1 VTIQKEYLVPV
12 HAGPRADPGE
22 DLFAG
27 IRDDASDRPVRNRVG
42 ALRVRRAVI
51 AVLRP
56 LSVFAPVFIFGTL
69 ITFLLGSLSGLSPAA
84 LQLGES
90 ATPQAIAALEHNWG
104 MDRPIFVQYLDW
116 FTSLFRGDLG
126 RSWANGQS
134 ISDQLVSRATI
145 SVSIAGIGLII
156 GVTLGFALGTL
167 AAVNQGTIIDRAIT
181 AVATFISV
189 MPAFVVGIALVAIF
203 AVGLKLLPS
212 AGYVPI
218 DRGVGIWFSH
228 LLLPAVALSFDT
240 IADVARQLRVGL
252 IQAQRENYVV
262 GAVVRGLGSRR
273 IFWVHVLRNGIGPTV
288 TILGM
293 KFAGLLGGAVVLE
306 QIFALPGFGVFA
318 AHSALLGDV
327 PAVQGVLVVSI
338 LLVVLFNLAV
348 NILLTRLIPASM
360 RGV

>member
-1 VTIQKEYLVPV
+1 VTIQKEHLIPV
-12 HAGPRADPGE
+12 AAGPRPEVAAELTAEAADAVP
-22 DLFAG
+22 AT
-27 IRDDASDRPVRNRVG
+27 PVRGGIG
-42 ALRVRRAVI
+42 ALRARRTV
-51 AVLRP
+51 VTVVRP
-56 LSVFAPVFIFGTL
+56 LSVFVPVFLFGTL
-69 ITFLLGSLSGLSPAA
+69 ITFLLGSVSGLSPAA

-104 MDRPIFVQYLDW
+104 MDRPIVVQYLDW
-116 FTSLFRGDLG
+116 LSGLFHGDLG
-126 RSWANGQS
+126 RSWDNGQS
-134 ISDQLVSRATI
+134 ITEQLVSRAAI
-145 SVSIAGIGLII
+145 SLSIAGLGLVI

-167 AAVNQGTIIDRAIT
+167 AAVQQGTIIDRAIT
-181 AVATFISV
+181 AFATFISV

-203 AVGLKLLPS
+203 AVGLELLPS

-218 DRGVGIWFSH
+218 DRGVGMWFSH
-228 LLLPAVALSFDT
+228 LLLPAIALSFDT

-262 GAVVRGLGSRR
+262 GAAVRGLGPRR

-306 QIFALPGFGVFA
+306 QIFALPGVGVFA

-327 PAVQGVLVVSI
+327 PAVQGVLVMSI
-338 LLVVLFNLAV
+338 LLVVIFNLVV
-348 NILLTRLIPASM
+348 NVVLTRLIPASM